1 MISIEM
7 DHNENEINNNN
18 VEHPEVFLETLE
30 QDLLDREYCDLSQ
43 LTAEEQYQIIK
54 EKSGQHENSMIP
66 AEGEKGDLLSSLQR
80 SKDSGVPLRIKV

>member
-30 QDLLDREYCDLSQ
+30 QDLLLD
-43 LTAEEQYQIIK
+43 
-54 EKSGQHENSMIP
+54 KSSSK
-66 AEGEKGDLLSSLQR
+66 KG
-80 SKDSGVPLRIKV
+80 